1 MSTWKRDFASGLI
14 VLAPLLVLLLVLRWI
29 YQYIASIPLIEG
41 LQPEIIPAPLE
52 PVSRVIIAFAVFAT
66 VVLAVGYFMRTTLGR
81 LAESAVDDTINR
93 IPALRVVY
101 NASKLAIETAISGTD
116 ELQSPVYIETWPG
129 IRMTAFRTGKKTRD
143 GKIVLFM
150 PTAPN
155 ITTGF
160 VIEVEPD
167 RIEETGETVE
177 EGMTRVLSAG
187 FAESAHQVPV
197 HEESPA
203 DGDGADT
210 PDGYGHVRTD
220 GTPGDGEGSAAEG
233 RGSASGGSS
242 E

>member
-14 VLAPLLVLLLVLRWI
+14 VLAPLLVLLLVLQWI

-41 LQPEIIPAPLE
+41 LQPAIIPAPLE
-52 PVSRVIIAFAVFAT
+52 PISRVIIAMAVFAT
-66 VVLAVGYFMRTTLGR
+66 VVLAVGYFMRTTFGR
-81 LAESAVDDTINR
+81 LAESAVDGAINR

-101 NASKLAIETAISGTD
+101 NASKLAIETAVSGTD

-160 VIEVEPD
+160 VIEVEPE

-187 FAESAHQVPV
+187 
-197 HEESPA
+197 SPSPRIRSPSRRS
-203 DGDGADT
+203 DRPRGPPGSLGA
-210 PDGYGHVRTD
+210 
-220 GTPGDGEGSAAEG
+220 SAA
-233 RGSASGGSS
+233 SAPTEPRVSPTVRPRT
-242 E
+242 EAVKATNRRR